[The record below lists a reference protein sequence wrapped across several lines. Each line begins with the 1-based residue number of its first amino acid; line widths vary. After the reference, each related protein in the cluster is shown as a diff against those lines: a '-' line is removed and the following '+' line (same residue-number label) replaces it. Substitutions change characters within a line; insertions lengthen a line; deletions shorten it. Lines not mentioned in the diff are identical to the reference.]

1 MLTNILF
8 LYYIAL
14 RHVNMNYNL
23 TKAQTNR
30 YFIMFNPNWPYNYA
44 WNIFISNVIGSLKMP
59 LILFGSSITQFKWKN
74 RLYVHRHWHPTSKK
88 MLNFQEISTSFIA
101 SPPPIKQTNIFPAV
115 VNRIC
120 RLFLFGYIFNLYYI
134 FF

>member
-30 YFIMFNPNWPYNYA
+30 YFMLDIYDISCLTPIDPIIMLEIY
-44 WNIFISNVIGSLKMP
+44 
-59 LILFGSSITQFKWKN
+59 LFQMS
-74 RLYVHRHWHPTSKK
+74 
-88 MLNFQEISTSFIA
+88 
-101 SPPPIKQTNIFPAV
+101 
-115 VNRIC
+115 
-120 RLFLFGYIFNLYYI
+120 
-134 FF
+134 

>member
-59 LILFGSSITQFKWKN
+59 LILFGSSITQFKWEN
-74 RLYVHRHWHPTSKK
+74 RLYVHRHSTSKK
-88 MLNFQEISTSFIA
+88 ILNFQEISTSFIA

-134 FF
+134 FC